1 MALLTPMTSRAA
13 NWDGLSLRAVRQA
26 PTTVG
31 ACVGNPGPFDALID
45 RRNAQTVKAAM
56 AICRD
61 CSVIAS
67 CTFRPDI
74 IRSWRIDE

>member
-1 MALLTPMTSRAA
+1 MTSRAK
-13 NWDGLSLRAVRQA
+13 NWDGLSLRALRQA
-26 PTTVG
+26 PTQPG
-31 ACVGNPGPFDALID
+31 ACTGNPGPFDNLID

-61 CSVIAS
+61 CPVIAA

-74 IRSWRIDE
+74 LRSWRVDE